1 MAITLSAPQFSIDK
15 SPSSNMSSFRAITL
29 CLAIYSFASVCVD
42 GFISPSART
51 CFPVKSLVSEKKMAS
66 FAGSGLVDQT
76 VQPHRFGSR
85 RNLSVFMA
93 ESDGEGEETESVHD
107 DTAAKA
113 ATSAESKKAGLTSEA
128 TIYMVLLALQ
138 FGLQPGLVR
147 KYTPQTICRSTVVM
161 MQEILKVIIS
171 AFVLFGGSRK
181 ETRREALDGW
191 TLKAAIAIG
200 GLPAALYCVQN
211 MAALM
216 AYQNLNPLTFNV
228 LNQTKT
234 LSAALCC
241 YLIMG
246 RKQSK
251 MQLGSLS
258 ILLSAALIIEKII
271 SLTPPFISFG
281 SGGGAGATSVAA
293 RHFSHGVVPILLAS
307 FISGLAGALAQKN
320 LQSASGDAKGGRNPY
335 LFNIEMNSASA
346 LILAVSLFFTNDGK
360 RIALYG
366 FFDGWTPQTWI
377 PIVTNALGGI
387 IVGLVTKHAGAVRK
401 GFALIFGIL
410 ISGLWDYSS
419 IGNAQIVGGALAALS
434 LWMHTAFPYKSKETE
449 TK

>member
-1 MAITLSAPQFSIDK
+1 
-15 SPSSNMSSFRAITL
+15 
-29 CLAIYSFASVCVD
+29 
-42 GFISPSART
+42 
-51 CFPVKSLVSEKKMAS
+51 MAS

-85 RNLSVFMA
+85 PNLSVFMA

-191 TLKAAIAIG
+191 TLKAAIAG

-216 AYQNLNPLTFNV
+216 AYQHLNPLTFNV

-346 LILAVSLFFTNDGK
+346 LILAVSLFFTNASALILAVSLFFTNDGK